1 MNKKSHFKSISIILM
16 GILIISC
23 IGNKQPDPLE
33 DFRNSI
39 GELNPRLMLSSD
51 AAILIEKSEAEY
63 IPELTLSTSI
73 IDNYMDGDS
82 LEFLSNDLQAAALM
96 GVYTADVVYHLAF
109 SNREAAFESYTSA
122 QLIANELGFG
132 DIYVSNLLSRH
143 ESNDFSIDSMIVGL
157 DAALVKVNEE
167 YTDTDRIRIL
177 LVFMAA
183 NYIERGYYIHE
194 TIQSY
199 KNKDIEPEEK
209 VLLAKEFIVVTLSQ
223 EQAINTLI
231 DLVEKNSYADDEGHL
246 LQELKVLRDIFS
258 KIAPLNEKIDDLS
271 AADIFENPDFD
282 AMDMQLKKI
291 RNFLTS
297 VIEDES

>member
-1 MNKKSHFKSISIILM
+1 MNKKSLFKSTSIILM

-23 IGNKQPDPLE
+23 MSNKQTDPLE

-51 AAILIEKSEAEY
+51 AAILIEKSDAEY
-63 IPELTLSTSI
+63 LPELTLSTTI
-73 IDNYMDGDS
+73 IDKYMDGDS
-82 LEFLSNDLQAAALM
+82 LEFLSNDLHAAALM
-96 GVYTADVVYHLAF
+96 GVYTADVAYHLAF

-167 YTDTDRIRIL
+167 YTDTDRVRIL
-177 LVFMAA
+177 LVFLAA

-199 KNKDIEPEEK
+199 KNRAIDPEEK
-209 VLLAKEFIVVTLSQ
+209 VLLAKEFITLALSQ
-223 EQAINTLI
+223 EKAINTLI
-231 DLVEKNSYADDEGHL
+231 DLIEKNSYDDDKGIL
-246 LQELKVLRDIFS
+246 LEELKVLQDIFS
-258 KIAPLNEKIDDLS
+258 KIAPLIEKVDDLS
-271 AADIFENPDFD
+271 AADIFENTYFD
-282 AMDMQLKKI
+282 AMYIQLKKI
-291 RNFLTS
+291 RDYLTFD
-297 VIEDES
+297 VEIES